1 MEKIAAKTLLAGLTP
16 AERIDPAQEIGQ
28 GRGRRARLRIAAH
41 ATEKTQAVRRRPA
54 TILGRV
60 TALGHVYKIPD

>member
-1 MEKIAAKTLLAGLTP
+1 MPSCDKHKPAVSSAMDP
-16 AERIDPAQEIGQ
+16 AEEIGQ

-41 ATEKTQAVRRRPA
+41 ATEKTQAVRRRPS

-60 TALGHVYKIPD
+60 TTLGHVYKIPD